1 MADRD
6 RTARLRPRT
15 GLSRAVCHWRPVEDS
30 RNLGDG
36 RSSAGGAEDTALP
49 TVLAV
54 ALAIFSFPLNVKP
67 VLCNRRPGEIG
78 RPRSSALA
86 RSGPLDRR
94 AQAEVPSARRSDTPM
109 HFRRASDQRIKS
121 HSAEKSASRSSRS
134 GSGRSG
140 LPPGLPRPGLIPLDA
155 RLAGSS
161 APRQTGDSSVGSRE
175 AINAARRAGRRQ
187 HRSESLHEMSPA
199 FKRGNI
205 VGVQKTESLQFL
217 EEKVA
222 ELHRVAVVLQAQG
235 AARRHAR

>member
-86 RSGPLDRR
+86 RSGPLDLR
-94 AQAEVPSARRSDTPM
+94 AQVQIRSVLRSDTQ
-109 HFRRASDQRIKS
+109 SDT
-121 HSAEKSASRSSRS
+121 
-134 GSGRSG
+134 
-140 LPPGLPRPGLIPLDA
+140 PT
-155 RLAGSS
+155 RLACSCRPVATDLAAQLGSYGRLRRLRPTTVA
-161 APRQTGDSSVGSRE
+161 APNSRL
-175 AINAARRAGRRQ
+175 ARRPAEVAATMAGCRCNSR
-187 HRSESLHEMSPA
+187 
-199 FKRGNI
+199 
-205 VGVQKTESLQFL
+205 L
-217 EEKVA
+217 E
-222 ELHRVAVVLQAQG
+222 L
-235 AARRHAR
+235 